1 VNRHERLVQ
10 NQDRFRYANERL
22 QERLSGA
29 GVTDHRHVPFFCECA
44 DEMCLG
50 RIRATLDEFDE
61 AHAGSQHYF
70 LLPGHSTVYGEEA
83 VETNGRYDVMTKE
96 AA

>member
-1 VNRHERLVQ
+1 VTRHERPVQ

-22 QERLSGA
+22 EERLSGA

-44 DEMCLG
+44 DATCLG
-50 RIRATLDEFDE
+50 RIRATLDELDE
-61 AHAGSQHYF
+61 AHTSSQHHF
-70 LLPGHSTVYGEEA
+70 LLPGHSTVDGEVA

-96 AA
+96 LG